1 MSKFLEQ
8 VEEVKDELDDLIVYL
23 NHSGNSDSLVNKIR
37 KDLDDADPFTKI
49 NALLAAQI
57 LVSEGHS
64 WNRIVWFWRF

>member
-57 LVSEGHS
+57 LVSEGVAMHS
-64 WNRIVWFWRF
+64 H